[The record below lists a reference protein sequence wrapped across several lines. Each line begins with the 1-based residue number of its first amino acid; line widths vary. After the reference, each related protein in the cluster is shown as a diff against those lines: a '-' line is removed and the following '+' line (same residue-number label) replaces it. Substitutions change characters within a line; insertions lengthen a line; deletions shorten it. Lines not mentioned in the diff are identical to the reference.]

1 MPAER
6 PRQAVVLAGGLGTRL
21 RPLTD
26 TTPKPMI
33 PFHGKPFVEYLIEHL
48 RDQGFE
54 RVLLLLGYLA
64 ENVRAHFGDGRKW
77 GVAIDYVVSPVEDE
91 TGTRLRRARD
101 RLDPNFLLAYCDN
114 YWPMP
119 FDALWDRYARA
130 GRAAQVVVY
139 RNRDGYTRDNLK
151 VEPGGRVSIYDK
163 SRAAP
168 GLAGV
173 DIGFILMRREAIDLL
188 PEGNVGFEAN
198 VYPRLVAQ
206 GELGAFET
214 DHRYYSVGTLAR
226 LPETERFLARK
237 PAVILDRDGTLN
249 RKAPRGEYIRTPAE
263 FEWLPGARE
272 ALALFAASGFTVAVA
287 TNQAGIAR
295 GAMTEADLEA
305 IHARLRAEAQAAG
318 GRIDAIYH
326 CPHGWD
332 EGCACRKPKPGL
344 LHMAQREF
352 ALDLS
357 RTPFIGDDERDG
369 EAAAAAFAPF
379 HLVTGDR
386 DLLALARSLVSAK

>member
-1 MPAER
+1 M
-6 PRQAVVLAGGLGTRL
+6 LAGGLGTRL

-26 TTPKPMI
+26 TCPKPMI
-33 PFHGKPFVEYLIEHL
+33 PFHGRPFVEYLIEHL
-48 RDQGFE
+48 RDHGFE
-54 RVLLLLGYLA
+54 RIVLLLGYLA
-64 ENVRAHFGDGRKW
+64 DQVRDHFGDGKRF
-77 GVAIDYVVSPVEDE
+77 GVSIDYVVSPVADE
-91 TGTRLRRARD
+91 TGTRLRRARAM
-101 RLDPNFLLAYCDN
+101 LDPIFMLAYCDN

-119 FDALWDRYARA
+119 FDAMWAKYVRA

-139 RNRDGYTRDNLK
+139 RNRDGYTRDNLA
-151 VEPGGRVSIYDK
+151 VAADGRVTVYDK

-173 DIGFILMRREAIDLL
+173 DIGFILMRREAVDLL
-188 PEGNVGFEAN
+188 PDGNVGFEAN
-198 VYPRLVAQ
+198 VYPRLVADGQ
-206 GELGAFET
+206 LGAFET

-249 RKAPRGEYIRTPAE
+249 RKAPRGEYIRTPTA

-272 ALALFAASGFTVAVA
+272 ALALFAQAGFTVTIA

-295 GAMTEADLEA
+295 GVMTEADLAA
-305 IHARLRAEAQAAG
+305 IHARLRAEAASAG
-318 GRIDAIYH
+318 GRIDAIHH

-332 EGCACRKPKPGL
+332 EGCDCRKPKPGL

-357 RTPFIGDDERDG
+357 RTPFVGDDERDG

-379 HLVTGDR
+379 HLVTPAR
-386 DLLALARSLVSAK
+386 DLLAVARRLTAGRIP